1 MQHFMEVH
9 MKKFLDLKTLKF
21 GVWGLKT
28 SLGQFWPKAFGKVL
42 IKPLV
47 QNPSCNFH
55 KQVVIFSRIMTLS
68 EWNHESHKTSW
79 PWGLGPRNYIW
90 FNWAQKTNPAV
101 SPEPWLQFSQ
111 TGPHFLQNH
120 NMNPIKLWNFKKFH
134 DLGVWGLET
143 TFGRLGPERHI

>member
-1 MQHFMEVH
+1 MEVH

-21 GVWGLKT
+21 GVWDLKT

-68 EWNHESHKTSW
+68 EWNHEISKNVLT
-79 PWGLGPRNYIW
+79 LGPG
-90 FNWAQKTNPAV
+90 A
-101 SPEPWLQFSQ
+101 
-111 TGPHFLQNH
+111 
-120 NMNPIKLWNFKKFH
+120 
-134 DLGVWGLET
+134 
-143 TFGRLGPERHI
+143 